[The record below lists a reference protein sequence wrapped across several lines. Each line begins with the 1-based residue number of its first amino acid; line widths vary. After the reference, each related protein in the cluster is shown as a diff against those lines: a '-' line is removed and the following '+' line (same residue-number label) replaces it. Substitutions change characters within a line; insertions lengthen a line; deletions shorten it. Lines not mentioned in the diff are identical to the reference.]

1 MSQSSLPGVSRPS
14 TGEEETSTGEVVSQ
28 GQSRRLAHLMS
39 EQKRR
44 ESINS
49 GFQALRATLPTSLST
64 DSKAV
69 ILRKAVSRI
78 SYLEGLLQ
86 KNNISFSDAGTSSAG
101 SWEQDQEG
109 KKEI

>member
-1 MSQSSLPGVSRPS
+1 
-14 TGEEETSTGEVVSQ
+14 
-28 GQSRRLAHLMS
+28 MS

-49 GFQALRATLPTSLST
+49 GFQALRAALPTSLTT

-86 KNNISFSDAGTSSAG
+86 KNNISFSNGATNSGG
-101 SWEQDQEG
+101 SCEDQEG

>member
-1 MSQSSLPGVSRPS
+1 MLIQLFFCFPFSSTR
-14 TGEEETSTGEVVSQ
+14 
-28 GQSRRLAHLMS
+28 
-39 EQKRR
+39 
-44 ESINS
+44 SINS
-49 GFQALRATLPTSLST
+49 GFQALREALPTSLST

-86 KNNISFSDAGTSSAG
+86 KNNISFSDAGSSSAG

>member
-1 MSQSSLPGVSRPS
+1 MLIQFFLSFFASLPSAR
-14 TGEEETSTGEVVSQ
+14 
-28 GQSRRLAHLMS
+28 
-39 EQKRR
+39 
-44 ESINS
+44 SINS
-49 GFQALRATLPTSLST
+49 GFQALRAALPTSLTT

-86 KNNISFSDAGTSSAG
+86 KNNISFSNGATNSGG
-101 SWEQDQEG
+101 SCEDQEG

>member
-1 MSQSSLPGVSRPS
+1 
-14 TGEEETSTGEVVSQ
+14 
-28 GQSRRLAHLMS
+28 MS
-39 EQKRR
+39 EKNADPIFNFYFGFSSTR
-44 ESINS
+44 SINS
-49 GFQALRATLPTSLST
+49 GFQALRATLPTSLTT

-86 KNNISFSDAGTSSAG
+86 KNNISFSNDAASSG
-101 SWEQDQEG
+101 GPCEQDQEG